1 MKSQVGWRAWEY
13 HMVESKLKGYVYK
26 ILRRQQDGGGKTVR
40 GKWHAK
46 VKERPEEK
54 VGVAYAGAV

>member
-1 MKSQVGWRAWEY
+1 
-13 HMVESKLKGYVYK
+13 MVESKLKGYVYK